1 MINLIKSFNQDNEM
15 VKSISSEIYLS
26 NFGIDWTIET
36 IRIFW
41 ILGDECVIKRHV
53 LHERLR

>member
-1 MINLIKSFNQDNEM
+1 MIKF
-15 VKSISSEIYLS
+15 ISSEIYLS

-36 IRIFW
+36 IRIFG

-53 LHERLR
+53 LHERVR